1 MSLLH
6 LLLLTMVPSVFQA
19 APSAGDVRWM
29 SGCWDSIRNGRHV
42 IEYWMPPEGGTLIGV
57 SRTVADGRTVE
68 WEFLMVREGQKG
80 LEYVAKPSGQS
91 EAVFVSTRVSPTE
104 VIFENPAHDF
114 PQRIIYKRDGD
125 ALVAS
130 IEGTRNGQLRRIDY
144 PYTKKTCGS

>member
-1 MSLLH
+1 MSPLH

-19 APSAGDVRWM
+19 APSASDVRWM
-29 SGCWDSIRNGRHV
+29 SGCWDSSRNGRHV

-80 LEYVAKPSGQS
+80 LEYVAKPSGQP

-104 VIFENPAHDF
+104 VIFENPTHDF

-144 PYTKKTCGS
+144 PYTKSACGS